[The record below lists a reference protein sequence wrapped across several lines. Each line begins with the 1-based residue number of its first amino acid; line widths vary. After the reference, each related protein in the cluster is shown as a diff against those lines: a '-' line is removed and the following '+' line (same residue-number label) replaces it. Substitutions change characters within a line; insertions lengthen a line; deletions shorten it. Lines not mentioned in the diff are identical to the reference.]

1 MRRITKI
8 SIDNYRA
15 YIHPFDIEMPEGEN
29 LLIYGENGSGKSS
42 LFKALKYFLQSS
54 VDAKIL
60 FEINHF
66 SRRADG
72 KVEVTYTDFDTHTTQ
87 SYAVNSDAALTTNNE
102 PFIKLSHRASGF
114 LDYAQLLKVY
124 LNNGKHPNLYGFIID
139 LLKDYVPV
147 GFDSRT
153 IGELIKNI
161 EDRVHAAWHRTDYI
175 YQHGYFDY
183 QKFSNLFPQLIAQLN
198 VQLKSMMSN
207 YFSDMG
213 LEIELVNAK
222 VDLDDPWRIQDIN
235 LKGQVYI
242 DVKHHGNP
250 LPNYNDRLNEARLSA
265 IATCLYL
272 SSLKLIANTN
282 DTRVLFL
289 DDVFIGLDLGNRLP
303 VLNIVKDEFA
313 DYQRIITTYDK
324 SWYLQAKEV
333 LDYDGGWSFY
343 EMYEVETNDG
353 AGKTLVEPLMV
364 DVKTNYGKA
373 CSYFNCK
380 DNPDYPAAANYLRK
394 VYEEL
399 LQCRLYDKAV
409 RDDNYET
416 LAAYRLTNIVKAAR
430 AFVEQLH
437 DYRVPQATTTKLLAD
452 LWSLLHPLLHPLS
465 HFAPDVPVYK
475 AELKKALDIYP
486 TLKDQ
491 IRLSDYCKHCEVVFE
506 KGNKIEFV
514 VKGTSGWENRYVIKL
529 NSHLY
534 RYDNDAGGKSFSLCE
549 LRVKKLQGLDVMGKI
564 FVQFI
569 NNKSDVGKAM
579 VYNSLQDCHDKILN
593 HIKTKEG
600 KTDIET
606 QSLEEMFMFPD
617 AKNILHPL
625 SYVLANPKE
634 FSR

>member
-42 LFKALKYFLQSS
+42 LFKALKFFLQSS
-54 VDAKIL
+54 VFPKIH
-60 FEINHF
+60 FDPNHF
-66 SRRADG
+66 SGRADG

-87 SYAVNSDAALTTNNE
+87 SYAVNSDAALTTNDE
-102 PFIKLSHRASGF
+102 QFIKTSYRASGF
-114 LDYAQLLKVY
+114 LDYSKLLNVY
-124 LNNGKHPNLYGFIID
+124 MNNGKRPNLFKFVLD
-139 LLKDYVPV
+139 LLGNYVPV
-147 GFDSRT
+147 GIDTRTLRDIVGSMMYNIHLSYHRFDHT
-153 IGELIKNI
+153 FQQGF
-161 EDRVHAAWHRTDYI
+161 VDYK
-175 YQHGYFDY
+175 
-183 QKFSNLFPQLIAQLN
+183 KFERLFPPLIDKLN
-198 VQLKSMMSN
+198 DQLKPMMAN
-207 YFSDMG
+207 HFSDMG
-213 LEIELVNAK
+213 LEIELEDVK
-222 VDLDDPWRIQDIN
+222 VELKDISRIADAE
-235 LKGQVYI
+235 LKGEVYLR
-242 DVKHHGNP
+242 VKHHGNE
-250 LPNYNDRLNEARLSA
+250 LPHYNDRLNEARLSA

-373 CSYFNCK
+373 CSYFSCK

-491 IRLSDYCKHCEVVFE
+491 IRLSDYCKHCKVVFE

-549 LRVKKLQGLDVMGKI
+549 LRVKKLQGLDVKGKI

-579 VYNSLQDCHDKILN
+579 VYNSLQDCHNKILN

-634 FSR
+634 FSK